1 MVSGKSAD
9 QLQIRRRMSL
19 QIGVRNYNELSTN
32 AISFGS
38 PEINT
43 HLRNLH
49 CALQSDGYAV
59 DWCSAKRQH

>member
-1 MVSGKSAD
+1 
-9 QLQIRRRMSL
+9 MSL
-19 QIGVRNYNELSTN
+19 EIGVRNYNELSTN

-49 CALQSDGYAV
+49 CAPCRATATRSTGAARNDNTERKHH
-59 DWCSAKRQH
+59 D